1 MNSHPPISQLQFN
14 LFKVVI
20 DVRLLSKNWEI
31 HILTGTIVYFPS
43 KCSNQIITLIHFILP
58 SLLGKKIPP
67 YFILTCLVVKLG
79 ILSYIYQQFGSS
91 FLHLHVSI
99 FVHSSSGFLPLFI
112 ALDTRFYILEVLTLG
127 LSCVLHFHFISD
139 TFFHIK
145 LLLFMQSAVMIFWYM
160 ASFQGLWS
168 MEVSCPPSNFF
179 LLSPKSQ
186 YAASSLA
193 LV

>member
-67 YFILTCLVVKLG
+67 YFILTCLVLQFHALCWLYSFSGVAALFCVLNTRPLHTGWRGLPWDTRPSLMLALDKP
-79 ILSYIYQQFGSS
+79 ILS
-91 FLHLHVSI
+91 FLETKNYFEKTIDL
-99 FVHSSSGFLPLFI
+99 
-112 ALDTRFYILEVLTLG
+112 
-127 LSCVLHFHFISD
+127 
-139 TFFHIK
+139 
-145 LLLFMQSAVMIFWYM
+145 
-160 ASFQGLWS
+160 
-168 MEVSCPPSNFF
+168 
-179 LLSPKSQ
+179 
-186 YAASSLA
+186 
-193 LV
+193 